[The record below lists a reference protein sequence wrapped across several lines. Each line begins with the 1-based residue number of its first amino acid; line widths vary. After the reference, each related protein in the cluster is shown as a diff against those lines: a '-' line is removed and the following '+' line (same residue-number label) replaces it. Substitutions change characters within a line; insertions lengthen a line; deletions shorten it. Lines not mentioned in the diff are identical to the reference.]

1 MTAALKATRGTAM
14 RTTMMD
20 QCVRLAMSIVVIAMI
35 SASLYK
41 FSSHATTVGP
51 YAIGVIGYRH

>member
-1 MTAALKATRGTAM
+1 M